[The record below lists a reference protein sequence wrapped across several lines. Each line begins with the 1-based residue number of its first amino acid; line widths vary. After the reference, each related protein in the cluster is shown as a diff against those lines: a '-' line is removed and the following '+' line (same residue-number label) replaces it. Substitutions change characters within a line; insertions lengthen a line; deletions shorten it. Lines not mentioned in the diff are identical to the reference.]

1 MAKVG
6 PGPTL
11 DLLTQYADAVV
22 GVKPDRMIIRYVA
35 AALGIAE
42 RALAPKKAAALVRG
56 GRPREGMGRFTLDHT
71 IWRYQSDR
79 PHTSRRTAAA
89 DPSRACCLVFKG

>member
-1 MAKVG
+1 MAKGAG
-6 PGPTL
+6 PAGLGPTP

-35 AALGIAE
+35 AALGIDDE
-42 RALAPKKAAALVRG
+42 RAFAPKKAAALVRAA
-56 GRPREGMGRFTLDHT
+56 GRAKGWDVFTLDHT

-79 PHTSRRTAAA
+79 PHTR
-89 DPSRACCLVFKG
+89 P